1 MGRRLRTKLPQVS
14 QHLTPTWSYLPQFKR
29 EDEKF
34 KQNQKNFFF
43 HRHHRA
49 RELPDLPDGQRVWI
63 TLGVT
68 PVKGTITSSST
79 APCSYSV
86 EMDTWSV
93 RRNRFHLN
101 PSPDGQVPAAPGA
114 EPHKI
119 ITRSQTGTV
128 ITPPARYRDNG
139 T

>member
-1 MGRRLRTKLPQVS
+1 MTSADKATPCIT
-14 QHLTPTWSYLPQFKR
+14 TPTRPYLPQFKK

-34 KQNQKNFFF
+34 KKNQKKYF
-43 HRHHRA
+43 HRHRQA
-49 RELPDLPDGQRVWI
+49 RELPDQPDGQRVWI
-63 TLGVT
+63 TSGVM

-79 APCSYSV
+79 APRSYSV
-86 EMDTWSV
+86 EMDTGSV

-101 PSPDGQVPAAPGA
+101 PSPDRQVPAAPEA

-119 ITRSQTGTV
+119 MTHSQTGTV
-128 ITPPARYRDNG
+128 ITPPAHYRDNG